1 MLKSTSTK
9 FHLILVKV
17 FLSSVEMNGEPINF
31 DIGRI
36 SITVTEENVY
46 QQKSP
51 KQLNTPDMTISE
63 KMNFPMKSAFRRN
76 KTMIQL

>member
-51 KQLNTPDMTISE
+51 KQLNTSDMTISE